1 MLTAP
6 ENFSFA
12 CRLLPKSA
20 AAAGASFKICK
31 SHPAFSD
38 KCCSA
43 DFFQM
48 PTKLKAPQ
56 NPQLEYRSDCCTEAC
71 RTLIAFA
78 NGAGGVLHF

>member
-43 DFFQM
+43 DFFRYRQNS
-48 PTKLKAPQ
+48 KLLKI
-56 NPQLEYRSDCCTEAC
+56 RSSNTSSDWCTEAC